1 MSEFQYVGFRAIDAP
16 LADDQLQYMESQ
28 SSRAEITRWSFDN
41 TYHYGDFRGNP
52 VEMLRRGYDVYLH
65 YANFGIRALMIR
77 LPQGLPASKARCSKY
92 PDDETVVWQADAK
105 GPAGILT
112 ISASTDPGVLDEL
125 WDVDEHLDRI
135 VGVRQQLID
144 GDPRP
149 LYVAWMCGCQ
159 CDEVDPDSA
168 DEPPVPAGLAE
179 SSNSITAMLDYFDL
193 SPFILAAAAEQSPPL
208 PLLADQNATIAEW
221 LESVDA
227 ATLRKWMLHFLTGE
241 PTATRTECLQ
251 TFRKSHKIPPWPV
264 IKGTRTLTQLV
275 QRAKEL
281 AEEEQVREEKRKE
294 KARLKRLA
302 DMARSP
308 QKYLDEVNKHVAMR
322 GREHYDQ
329 AAQVLSDIRE
339 AIGGEEGE
347 KISRKHSAHLKKKHP
362 TLKML
367 TGALRR
373 KGLLS

>member
-41 TYHYGDFRGNP
+41 TYHYGAFRGND
-52 VEMLRRGYDVYLH
+52 VEMLRRGYDVHLH
-65 YANFGIRALMIR
+65 YANFGIRKLMIR

-92 PDDETVVWQADAK
+92 IEGENVVWQADTK

-144 GDPRP
+144 GDLRP

-159 CDEVDPDSA
+159 CDEIDPDSA
-168 DEPPVPAGLAE
+168 DEPPVPVGLAE
-179 SSNSITAMLDYFDL
+179 SSDSITAMLDYFGL
-193 SPFILAAAAEQSPPL
+193 SPFMLAAAAEQSPPL
-208 PLLADQNATIAEW
+208 PQRADQNVAMAEW

-227 ATLRKWMLHFLTGE
+227 TTLRKWMLRVLTGE
-241 PTATRTECLQ
+241 PTATKTECLQ

-264 IKGTRTLTQLV
+264 AKGVRAFAQLL
-275 QRAKEL
+275 QRADEL
-281 AEEEQVREEKRKE
+281 AKEKQVREEKRKE
-294 KARLKRLA
+294 QARRKRLV

-329 AAQVLSDIRE
+329 AAQILSDIRE
-339 AIGGEEGE
+339 AIGGEEGD
-347 KISRKHSAHLKKKHP
+347 KISRKHAAHLKKKHP

-367 TGALRR
+367 IGPLRR